1 MSDERYFLQLMD
13 ETPDVMIV
21 KNILKSP
28 IGLSETLIKMLFE
41 NNYNQLNE
49 NLDEIKSFAGGI
61 ERAGYLSSH
70 YGLASYY
77 KFMFSF
83 HQFFNSSFRARQGK
97 VLENILKDIL
107 KNYCACD
114 IVPGKPKET
123 KKVIADL
130 FNYVSPNLD
139 ADVVGV
145 NSSDSKAIIIQ
156 LRSRDDTGG
165 TTAKSSLVEL
175 LKEFLRNNKDSKIP
189 ILYLLA
195 IWDARDSQ
203 QKNSTVEK
211 VYSSLKDYLAKFTSK
226 KGFFSDI
233 TKGIRLSNNLS
244 IQLSYGI
251 TEISNT
257 LYKWSNSS
265 NNNIIKSV
273 NNVIKSVENWD
284 DLWIS
289 YAVSSLELDIKF
301 TKEGSNVD
309 LLNQY
314 CKKLNLSFSNFQS
327 YSVLVNSINEYAI
340 RVSKEWKENYI
351 PFQNPAEQ
359 YLYIRDLL
367 FLKACHEKLSI

>member
-1 MSDERYFLQLMD
+1 MSNERYFLQLMD

-28 IGLSETLIKMLFE
+28 IGLSETLIKMLFKD
-41 NNYNQLNE
+41 NYNQLNE
-49 NLDEIKSFAGGI
+49 NLDEIKSFVGGI
-61 ERAGYLSSH
+61 ERASYLSSH

-114 IVPGKPKET
+114 IVPDKSKET
-123 KKVIADL
+123 KKIIADL

-145 NSSDSKAIIIQ
+145 NSSNSKAIIIQ

-175 LKEFLRNNKDSKIP
+175 LKEFLRNKKDSKIP

-203 QKNSTVEK
+203 QKNSTIEK
-211 VYSSLKDYLAKFTSK
+211 IYSSLKDYLDKFISK

-233 TKGIRLSNNLS
+233 TKGVKLSNNLS

-257 LYKWSNSS
+257 LYEWSNSL
-265 NNNIIKSV
+265 NNNIIKSI
-273 NNVIKSVENWD
+273 NNIIKSVENWD

-301 TKEGSNVD
+301 TKKYSNVD
-309 LLNQY
+309 LLNRY
-314 CKKLNLSFSNFQS
+314 CKKLNLSFNNFKS
-327 YSVLVNSINEYAI
+327 YDSLVDSINRYAI
-340 RVSKEWKENYI
+340 SISKEWKENSI

-367 FLKACHEKLSI
+367 FLKACYEKLSI